1 MDYYLSIRPKS
12 RHLYNNNHR
21 SSVDIKDV
29 SASEYINSQRL
40 SKKRQSLVNKLRYR
54 LFYYEPGASAIAES
68 FHSSSHSSSESSSES
83 NHSTPNRVGA
93 NTDNKNRRFS
103 PMKDISNLKSIKS
116 QNTEKIINPPQPK
129 QLDSLKDTYKIHTDI
144 NDSLSKITVNKKA
157 TTSPK
162 KLYNRFNNTSDN
174 NKQDIINERIK
185 KLFEKVKYELNTN
198 SNEIKHTNNYST
210 SINKLKKFIENQE
223 LIIKNLNEN
232 QKNLIDK
239 IKLIEKNNENNIK
252 SLKDENFEL
261 NDLNHNKLLKINN
274 YRKKIE
280 LLINL
285 TNNLLNEF
293 KGLKFENKK
302 LINNLNSIDLNRNY
316 KDIDLKIDIGDFS
329 SLINSKD
336 NKDEDNLDTINL
348 LSLNLQNYKSLQY
361 SDQDSTELDDFLI
374 KIENFEKGLSNNKS
388 NDHSNDIDTRLEL
401 YSDFINVLENK
412 EEERKSDN
420 SGIITDNA
428 FYDKNEQYEK
438 EENNSV
444 DLIKDDTDSIDLIK
458 DDNDSTYE
466 LLNSSFKEFNIQLDL
481 NIKDGKD
488 GKESENLG
496 KYNINL
502 NDDYDDDV
510 ENTQDLL
517 SF

>member
-12 RHLYNNNHR
+12 RHLYNNHR

-29 SASEYINSQRL
+29 SASEYIISQRL
-40 SKKRQSLVNKLRYR
+40 SKKRQSLVNKLRNR
-54 LFYYEPGASAIAES
+54 LFDYEPGASAIAET
-68 FHSSSHSSSESSSES
+68 FHSSSHSSSESSD
-83 NHSTPNRVGA
+83 STPNPVHA

-116 QNTEKIINPPQPK
+116 QKAEKIINSPQPK
-129 QLDSLKDTYKIHTDI
+129 QLDSFKDTYKIHTDI
-144 NDSLSKITVNKKA
+144 NDSLSKITVNKIA
-157 TTSPK
+157 TSPQ
-162 KLYNRFNNTSDN
+162 KLYNRFNNTADN
-174 NKQDIINERIK
+174 NKQDIINEGIK

-198 SNEIKHTNNYST
+198 SNEDKHTNNYSAT
-210 SINKLKKFIENQE
+210 INKLKKFIENQE

-232 QKNLIDK
+232 QKNLINK
-239 IKLIEKNNENNIK
+239 IKLIEKNNENNLK

-316 KDIDLKIDIGDFS
+316 NDIDLKIDLGDFS

-348 LSLNLQNYKSLQY
+348 LSLNLQNYKSLQDL
-361 SDQDSTELDDFLI
+361 DQDSTELDDFLI
-374 KIENFEKGLSNNKS
+374 KIENFEKGLSNNKF

-412 EEERKSDN
+412 EEGKSDN
-420 SGIITDNA
+420 SGIITDNR
-428 FYDKNEQYEK
+428 FYDMNKQYEK
-438 EENNSV
+438 EEDN
-444 DLIKDDTDSIDLIK
+444 SIDLIK
-458 DDNDSTYE
+458 DDNDSTYD
-466 LLNSSFKEFNIQLDL
+466 LLSSSFKEFNIQLD
-481 NIKDGKD
+481 IYMEDGKD
-488 GKESENLG
+488 GKEYENLS

-502 NDDYDDDV
+502 DDDYDDDV